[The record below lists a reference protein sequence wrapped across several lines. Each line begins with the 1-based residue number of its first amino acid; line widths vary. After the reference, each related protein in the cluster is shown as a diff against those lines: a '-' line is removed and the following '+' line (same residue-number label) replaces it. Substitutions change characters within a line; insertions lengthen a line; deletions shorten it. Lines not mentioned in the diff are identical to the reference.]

1 MIFGKVVW
9 CGLISRIS
17 SCLVRL
23 TSSAL
28 KASIVAITADRAH
41 ARGDGPQRQDCE
53 RQDEDQ
59 GRAHFSSDGAARPSA
74 MSRRPSTRPNARIIA
89 GQSIRA
95 ILVAPIFAHTSAGTA

>member
-1 MIFGKVVW
+1 MGTRRIYDKPLETLIKGRN
-9 CGLISRIS
+9 CGGYP
-17 SCLVRL
+17 
-23 TSSAL
+23 SAL